1 MSLIAKEATAV
12 KRDPIPAG
20 IKTAVCSAIID
31 LGEQET
37 KWKDKVKVGRKVMFI
52 WEIPSETIETED
64 GTFPRTINKQFTL
77 SLHERAGLR
86 KMLQAWRG
94 KTFTEAETEGFDL
107 KSMLGQG
114 CMLSVVHTVSK
125 SNGNTYAN
133 VDSVMG
139 LPDGV
144 PAPKATHLIS
154 FDLDAPTALEDLEM
168 LPEWIQNRI
177 KESITYSLMT
187 AEQPDA
193 KPWVPDDPVDT
204 DGDEDTI
211 F

>member
-1 MSLIAKEATAV
+1 MTTIAKKTTTP
-12 KRDPIPAG
+12 KREPIPAG
-20 IKTAVCSAIID
+20 IKTAVCSAVID
-31 LGEQET
+31 LGEQES
-37 KWKDKVKVGRKVMFI
+37 KWKDKVKVGRKILFI

-77 SLHERAGLR
+77 SLHERSGLR

-94 KTFTEAETEGFDL
+94 QSFAPGEDEEFDV
-107 KSMLGQG
+107 KSMLGKG
-114 CMLSVVHTVSK
+114 CMLSVVHTLSK
-125 SNGNTYAN
+125 DGSTTYAN

-144 PAPKATHLIS
+144 PAPKATHLIY
-154 FDLDAPTALEDLEM
+154 FDLDAPTAMDDLEM

-177 KESITYSLMT
+177 KDGITYKLMT
-187 AEQPDA
+187 SGAMDA
-193 KPWVPDDPVDT
+193 KPWVPEDEPDT
-204 DGDEDTI
+204 GDDEDTI